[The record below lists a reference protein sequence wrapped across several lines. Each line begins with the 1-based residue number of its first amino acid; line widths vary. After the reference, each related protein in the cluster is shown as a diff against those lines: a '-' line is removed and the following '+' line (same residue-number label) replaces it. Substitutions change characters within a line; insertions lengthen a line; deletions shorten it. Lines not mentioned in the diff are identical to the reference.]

1 MEISQGGTRCSLSKV
16 AFLSFKWTSSPPST
30 LGMITNWK
38 HQATS
43 MEVRVSLR
51 GPLSLMRGASS
62 SSMLPT
68 SKEMVEVPK
77 QLKAF

>member
-1 MEISQGGTRCSLSKV
+1 MGISQGGTRCSLSKV

-38 HQATS
+38 QQAST

-51 GPLSLMRGASS
+51 GPLSWTRGAPN
-62 SSMLPT
+62 SSMLTT

-77 QLKAF
+77 HLKAL